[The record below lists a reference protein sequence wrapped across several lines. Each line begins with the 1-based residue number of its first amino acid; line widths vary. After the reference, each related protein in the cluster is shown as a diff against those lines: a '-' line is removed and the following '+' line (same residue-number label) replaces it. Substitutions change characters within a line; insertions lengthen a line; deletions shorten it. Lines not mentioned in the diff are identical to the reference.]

1 LIEEYLIVEPINAP
15 ESIDLIALAPVL
27 VLSVFAMGVLV
38 LDLWAGKN
46 KTLLMFISLVGLL
59 MTAISAFAKHPLP
72 AFAFTDSYIVDH
84 LSIFFICIFTISS
97 ALTILLS
104 FEYNERKG
112 IKAGEYYALI
122 LLCTVG
128 MIILASS
135 TDLIMIFLGIEIV
148 SICLYV
154 LAGFRR
160 DDPVSNEAALKYFL
174 LGAFATGFLLY
185 GMTLIYGST
194 GSTNLFKIAGF
205 IKTEGAQSNPL
216 ILMGI
221 VLLVI
226 GFGFKV
232 AAVPFHMWAPDVYQG
247 SPTPVTAFMAVGP
260 KAAAFAAFFRVFTE
274 AIPDISLSWE
284 ILLCIIAVLSMFVG
298 NLGAIM
304 QTNIKR
310 MLAFSSISHA
320 GYLLIA
326 VIAKSSLAGSGLL
339 FYMLAYA
346 FTTFGAFGII
356 ILLGKKEEENL
367 ELENYSG
374 LAYKHP
380 ILALSM
386 TVFLLSL
393 GGLPP
398 FAGFVAKFYIFSAAI
413 EEGFVTLVVIAVLNS
428 AISFYY
434 YLKVV
439 VFMYMKEPESEF
451 QISLTPMTLFVV
463 IVGIIGTVELGI
475 FPDPIIALTSLP

>member
-1 LIEEYLIVEPINAP
+1 MKPILAP

-46 KTLLMFISLVGLL
+46 KTLVMFVSLVGLL
-59 MTAISAFAKHPLP
+59 MTAISAFAKNPIP

-84 LSIFFICIFTISS
+84 LSLFFTCIFTLSS
-97 ALTILLS
+97 GMAILLS
-104 FEYNERKG
+104 EDYNEREG
-112 IKAGEYYALI
+112 IKVGEYYALI

-128 MIILASS
+128 MIVLASS
-135 TDLIMIFLGIEIV
+135 TDMIMIFLGIEIV

-154 LAGFRR
+154 LAGFKR

-185 GMTLIYGST
+185 GMTLVYGST
-194 GSTNLFKIAGF
+194 GSTNLFKISDYV
-205 IKTEGAQSNPL
+205 KTEGAQSNPL
-216 ILMGI
+216 LLMGI

-226 GFGFKV
+226 GLGFKV

-247 SPTPVTAFMAVGP
+247 SPTPVTAFMSVGP

-274 AIPDISLSWE
+274 AIPEMAPSWE
-284 ILLCIIAVLSMFVG
+284 ILLCVVAVLSMFVG

-326 VIAKSSLAGSGLL
+326 VIAKSSLAGSALL
-339 FYMLAYA
+339 FYLLAYA
-346 FTTFGAFGII
+346 FTTFGAFGIV
-356 ILLGKKEEENL
+356 ILLGRKGQENL
-367 ELENYSG
+367 EIENYSG

-398 FAGFVAKFYIFSAAI
+398 FAGFVAKFYIFSAAMQ
-413 EEGFVTLVVIAVLNS
+413 EGFVTLVIIAVLNS

-439 VFMYMKEPESEF
+439 VFMYMKEPTGEF

-463 IVGIIGTVELGI
+463 IIGIIGTIELGI
-475 FPDPIIALTSLP
+475 FPDSIIALTSIP

>member
-1 LIEEYLIVEPINAP
+1 MEPIHAP

-27 VLSVFAMGVLV
+27 VLSVFAMAVLV

-46 KTLLMFISLVGLL
+46 KTLLMFVSLVGLL

-84 LSIFFICIFTISS
+84 LSLFFICIFTLSS
-97 ALTILLS
+97 ALAILLS
-104 FEYNERKG
+104 IEYNEREG
-112 IKAGEYYALI
+112 VKAGEYYSLI

-128 MIILASS
+128 MILLASS
-135 TDLIMIFLGIEIV
+135 TDMIMIFLGVEIV

-154 LAGFRR
+154 LAGIRR
-160 DDPVSNEAALKYFL
+160 DNTASNEAALKYFL

-185 GMTLIYGST
+185 GMTLVYGST
-194 GSTNLFKIAGF
+194 GSTNLFKIAEF
-205 IKTEGAQSNPL
+205 VKSDSAQSNPL
-216 ILMGI
+216 LLMGI

-232 AAVPFHMWAPDVYQG
+232 AAAPFHMWAPDVYQG
-247 SPTPVTAFMAVGP
+247 APTPVTAFMAVGP
-260 KAAAFAAFFRVFTE
+260 KAAAFAAFFRVFSE
-274 AIPDISLSWE
+274 AVPNLAPSWE
-284 ILLCIIAVLSMFVG
+284 ILLCTIAVLSMVVG

-320 GYLLIA
+320 GYLLVAI
-326 VIAKSSLAGSGLL
+326 ISKSSLAGSSLL
-339 FYMLAYA
+339 FYMLSYA

-356 ILLGKKEEENL
+356 ILLGRKGEENL

-380 ILALSM
+380 LMALSM

-413 EEGFVTLVVIAVLNS
+413 EEGFVTLVIIAVLNS

-439 VFMYMKEPESEF
+439 VFMYMKEPAGEF

-463 IVGIIGTVELGI
+463 ILGLIGTIELGI
-475 FPDPIIALTSLP
+475 FPDTIISLTTH

>member
-1 LIEEYLIVEPINAP
+1 MEPIHAP

-46 KTLLMFISLVGLL
+46 KTLLMFVSLVGLL
-59 MTAISAFAKHPLP
+59 MTAISAFAKHPIP
-72 AFAFTDSYIVDH
+72 AFAFTDSYTVDH
-84 LSIFFICIFTISS
+84 LSLFFICIFTLSS

-104 FEYNERKG
+104 SEYNEREG
-112 IKAGEYYALI
+112 IKAGEYYSLI
-122 LLCTVG
+122 LFCTVG
-128 MIILASS
+128 MILLASS
-135 TDLIMIFLGIEIV
+135 TDMIMIFLGIEIV

-154 LAGFRR
+154 LAGIKR
-160 DDPVSNEAALKYFL
+160 DNPASNEAALKYFL

-185 GMTLIYGST
+185 GMTLVYGST
-194 GSTNLFKIAGF
+194 GSTNLFKIAEF
-205 IKTEGAQSNPL
+205 VKSDSAQSNPL
-216 ILMGI
+216 LLMGI

-232 AAVPFHMWAPDVYQG
+232 AAAPFHIWAPDVYQG
-247 SPTPVTAFMAVGP
+247 APTPVTAFMAVGP
-260 KAAAFAAFFRVFTE
+260 KAAAFAAFFRIFSE
-274 AIPDISLSWE
+274 AVPDLAPSWE
-284 ILLCIIAVLSMFVG
+284 ILLCTIAVLSMVVG

-326 VIAKSSLAGSGLL
+326 VIAKSSLSGSSLL
-339 FYMLAYA
+339 FYMLSYA

-356 ILLGKKEEENL
+356 ILLGQKGEENL

-380 ILALSM
+380 LMALSM

-413 EEGFVTLVVIAVLNS
+413 EEGFVTLVIIAVLNS

-439 VFMYMKEPESEF
+439 VFMYMKEPAGEF

-463 IVGIIGTVELGI
+463 ILGLIGTIQLGI
-475 FPDPIIALTSLP
+475 FPDTIISLTTH

>member
-1 LIEEYLIVEPINAP
+1 MEPINAP

-72 AFAFTDSYIVDH
+72 AFAFTGSYIVDH
-84 LSIFFICIFTISS
+84 LSIFFICIFTLSS

-194 GSTNLFKIAGF
+194 GSTNLFKIAEF
-205 IKTEGAQSNPL
+205 IKAEGAQSNPL

-232 AAVPFHMWAPDVYQG
+232 AAVPFHMWAPDVYHG

-274 AIPDISLSWE
+274 AIPDMSLSWE

-439 VFMYMKEPESEF
+439 VFMYMKEPNREF

-463 IVGIIGTVELGI
+463 VVGIIGTVELGI
-475 FPDPIIALTSLP
+475 FPDPIIALTSLK

>member
-1 LIEEYLIVEPINAP
+1 MEPIHAP

-439 VFMYMKEPESEF
+439 VFMYMKEPNSEF

>member
-1 LIEEYLIVEPINAP
+1 VEPINAP

-274 AIPDISLSWE
+274 AIPDMSLSWE

>member
-1 LIEEYLIVEPINAP
+1 MEPILAP
-15 ESIDLIALAPVL
+15 DSIDLIALAPVL
-27 VLSVFAMGVLV
+27 VQSVFAMGVLV

-46 KTLLMFISLVGLL
+46 KTLLMFVSLVGLL
-59 MTAISAFAKHPLP
+59 MTAISAFAKNPIP
-72 AFAFTDSYIVDH
+72 AFSFTDSYVVDH
-84 LSIFFICIFTISS
+84 LSIFFICIFTLSS

-104 FEYNERKG
+104 KEYNDREG

-128 MIILASS
+128 MIVLASA
-135 TDLIMIFLGIEIV
+135 TDMIMIFLGIEIV

-154 LAGFRR
+154 LAGIKR
-160 DDPVSNEAALKYFL
+160 DDSASNEAALKYFL

-185 GMTLIYGST
+185 GMTLVYGST
-194 GSTNLFKIAGF
+194 GSTNLFKIAEF
-205 IKTEGAQSNPL
+205 VRTDGAQSNPL
-216 ILMGI
+216 LLMGI
-221 VLLVI
+221 VLLII

-260 KAAAFAAFFRVFTE
+260 KAAAFAAFFRVFSE
-274 AIPDISLSWE
+274 AIPEMAPSWE
-284 ILLCIIAVLSMFVG
+284 MLLCVVAVLSMFVG
-298 NLGAIM
+298 NLGAIT

-320 GYLLIA
+320 GYLLVA
-326 VIAKSSLAGSGLL
+326 VISKSSLAGSGLL
-339 FYMLAYA
+339 FYMLSYA

-356 ILLGKKEEENL
+356 ILLGRKGEENL
-367 ELENYSG
+367 EIENYSG

-380 ILALSM
+380 LLALSM

-413 EEGFVTLVVIAVLNS
+413 EEGFVTLVIIAVLNS

-439 VFMYMKEPESEF
+439 VFMYMKEPAGDF
-451 QISLTPMTLFVV
+451 QISLTPMTLFV
-463 IVGIIGTVELGI
+463 IIIGIIGTIELGI
-475 FPDPIIALTSLP
+475 YPDPIIALTSLR

>member
-1 LIEEYLIVEPINAP
+1 MEPINAP

-72 AFAFTDSYIVDH
+72 AFAFTGSYIIDH
-84 LSIFFICIFTISS
+84 LSIFFICIFTLSS

-194 GSTNLFKIAGF
+194 GSTNLFKIAEF
-205 IKTEGAQSNPL
+205 IKAEGAQSNPL

-232 AAVPFHMWAPDVYQG
+232 AAVPFHMWAPDVYHG

-274 AIPDISLSWE
+274 AVPDMSLSWE

-356 ILLGKKEEENL
+356 ILLGKKEKDNL
-367 ELENYSG
+367 EFENYSG

-413 EEGFVTLVVIAVLNS
+413 EEGYVTLVIIAVLNS

-439 VFMYMKEPESEF
+439 VFMYMKEPNREF

-475 FPDPIIALTSLP
+475 FPDPIIALTNLQ